1 MATLIFVNNPDE
13 IVLTPTMP
21 EQFPQF
27 DTPAV
32 SPNDPPWGSL
42 AAFGGWAISV
52 ILIIVLPGMV
62 LLPYLLTLDPPI
74 TDNKAIVEFA
84 QTDKTAIF
92 LQVLA
97 IIPAHILTLLFAWLV
112 VTKGRKYSFRETL
125 GWDSGRVRWWH
136 YAGILAGFM
145 VVAAV
150 VGHFV
155 PEQEN
160 DLIRILRSS
169 RATVYLV
176 VFMATFTA
184 PIVEEVIY
192 RGLLY
197 SAVQRAAG
205 VPIAFLVVTLL
216 FALVHVPQYYPSYS
230 TIFLLTLLSV
240 LLTGLRVWSKNLWPC
255 IVLHMIFNGLQS
267 LLILIET
274 DPASSPP
281 VDPSGIF
288 FWIVK

>member
-1 MATLIFVNNPDE
+1 M
-13 IVLTPTMP
+13 MP
-21 EQFPQF
+21 APVAGI
-27 DTPAV
+27 DSLAN
-32 SPNDPPWGSL
+32 SPNDPPWGSF

-52 ILIIVLPGMV
+52 ILIIVLPGLV

-74 TDNKAIVEFA
+74 KDNKAIVEFA

-112 VTKGRKYSFRETL
+112 VTKGRRYSFRLTL
-125 GWDSGRVRWWH
+125 GWDAGGVRWWH
-136 YAGILAGFM
+136 YVGILVGFLA
-145 VVAAV
+145 VASV
-150 VGHFV
+150 IGHFV

-184 PIVEEVIY
+184 PIVEEVVY

-197 SAVQRAAG
+197 SAIQRTAG

-267 LLILIET
+267 LVILIET
-274 DPASSPP
+274 DPANAPP

-288 FWIVK
+288 FWIMK